1 MTVEFYAEGQFDDA
15 DSEDEGPLGEEEK
28 QAYLMELINTSLSS
42 KLGRIGR
49 DENAFEIKGFFIF
62 CLLFVNFFL
71 LIYYFIQ
78 QFFI

>member
-49 DENAFEIKGFFIF
+49 DENAIEIKGFFIF
-62 CLLFVNFFL
+62 L
-71 LIYYFIQ
+71 
-78 QFFI
+78 